1 MIPAWVGHYIGL
13 RFSEEFTCWT
23 LLREVYRAEFGIDV
37 PSYAGRYTSTRDAEG
52 IAPLVGEEASAHWR
66 EVPVGAVLAPD
77 ALVFRF
83 MGQPMHVGVV
93 IAPGWFLHVMEGH
106 DAPAPLHSVIAL
118 THRIEAFHNVQE
130 PSGAGA
136 SSPP

>member
-66 EVPVGAVLAPD
+66 EVPVGADLAPD

-93 IAPGWFLHVMEGH
+93 IAPGWFLHVMEGL
-106 DAPAPLHSVIAL
+106 DAVRERYDGMKWSR
-118 THRIEAFHNVQE
+118 RIVAAYRHVDL
-130 PSGAGA
+130 AA
-136 SSPP
+136 